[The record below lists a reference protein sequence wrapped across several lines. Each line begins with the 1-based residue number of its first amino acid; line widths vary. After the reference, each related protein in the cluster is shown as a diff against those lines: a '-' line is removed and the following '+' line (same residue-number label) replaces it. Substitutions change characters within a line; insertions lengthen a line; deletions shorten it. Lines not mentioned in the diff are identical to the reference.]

1 MSRMPKKIKKIAFP
15 GAALIASL
23 YYSTS
28 FAVGAIAAYLATELV
43 CKKLIHTGK
52 LKLLV
57 FNFKRWQI
65 HIHHWLIAAL
75 IIIGIYISN
84 SVSLSIFWAGVLIGL
99 IFHDIYT
106 DEKWRTDDKKW
117 YQFIYKKNPR

>member
-1 MSRMPKKIKKIAFP
+1 MPHKIRKFAFP
-15 GAALIASL
+15 GIALMVSA
-23 YYSTS
+23 YCSTA
-28 FAVGAIAAYLATELV
+28 FAIGAIVAYIATELI

-52 LKLLV
+52 LKSLV

-65 HIHHWLIAAL
+65 HIHHWLIAVL
-75 IIIGIYISN
+75 IIIGIYFSN

-106 DEKWRTDDKKW
+106 DEKWRTNNKKW
-117 YQFIYKKNPR
+117 YQLVYKK

>member
-1 MSRMPKKIKKIAFP
+1 MSHKIRKFAFP
-15 GAALIASL
+15 GIALTASL
-23 YYSTS
+23 YYSVV
-28 FAVGAIAAYLATELV
+28 FAIGAIGAYIATEIV

-65 HIHHWLIAAL
+65 HIHHWLIAVL
-75 IIIGIYISN
+75 IIIGIYFSD
-84 SVSLSIFWAGVLIGL
+84 SVSLSIFWSGVLIGL

-106 DEKWRTDDKKW
+106 DEKWRIDDRKW
-117 YQFIYKKNPR
+117 YQFVYKK